1 LAGEEKEQKKLDKI
15 TLEKR
20 ELIQSIR
27 ERKI

>member
-1 LAGEEKEQKKLDKI
+1 LAGEEKEKKKLDKI